1 MIVEYN
7 DKWPFDNFVW
17 SKGLVKLSPKL
28 RSRNLFVVIL
38 AYANGIGAEVLP
50 DGSIKPSALSIA
62 TS

>member
-7 DKWPFDNFVW
+7 DKWPLNNIRVEQGTR
-17 SKGLVKLSPKL
+17 KALPQA
-28 RSRNLFVVIL
+28 RNLFVVIL

-50 DGSIKPSALSIA
+50 DGSIEPSALSIA